1 MSSVAEITDK
11 KEYASLLANTLPHVI
26 HTDQENE
33 RCIRV
38 LEALDSR
45 DDLSLEEERL
55 AELLTLLIEDFEG
68 KNYSLPAASP
78 VDIVRHLMEANGLRQ
93 MDMRDVFG
101 TVSIASDVL
110 NGKRGLAKSHIEKL
124 SRKFRVSPELFFER

>member
-1 MSSVAEITDK
+1 V
-11 KEYASLLANTLPHVI
+11 
-26 HTDQENE
+26 
-33 RCIRV
+33 
-38 LEALDSR
+38 
-45 DDLSLEEERL
+45 
-55 AELLTLLIEDFEG
+55 
-68 KNYSLPAASP
+68 ASP

-93 MDMRDVFG
+93 VDMRDVFG

>member
-1 MSSVAEITDK
+1 MSTFAEITDE
-11 KEYASLLANTLPHVI
+11 KEYASLLANILPHVI

-33 RCIRV
+33 RCIRE
-38 LEALDSR
+38 LEALDRR
-45 DDLSLEEERL
+45 DNLSPEEERL

-68 KNYSLPAASP
+68 KNYSLPVASP

-93 MDMRDVFG
+93 VDMRDVFG